1 MPEQSFELLLNISA
15 IHSAV
20 IAELKATASRVG
32 LGDNFSH
39 IQWKEGCEMASESE
53 LIAALSEV
61 FSSSDPNLIVGIG
74 DDGAVVKA
82 SLKNLVAAT
91 DMAVEGVH
99 FKRNWSNLFEIGG
112 KVTAANLADIYAMGG
127 TPKYLLVSAGLTPDF
142 GISEITEL
150 AKGIASE
157 AALVGASVIGG
168 DISKADQLVISI
180 SVFGEVE
187 KPITRAGAKIGDQV
201 IISGLPGKSAAG
213 LFQLEN
219 GESDSKFIQA
229 HKKPKLNYRLAEA
242 FRNVNSMCDVSDGL
256 LSELSH
262 LAAASEVGIE
272 IYSKMIE
279 ALPEFKELAEL
290 DKSKAWKWVL
300 GGGEDHLLDAT
311 TSSNLPADA
320 IVIGKVVAGSKVSV
334 IGIPDL
340 PTIGF
345 RHF

>member
-1 MPEQSFELLLNISA
+1 
-15 IHSAV
+15 
-20 IAELKATASRVG
+20 
-32 LGDNFSH
+32 
-39 IQWKEGCEMASESE
+39 MASESE

-61 FSSSDPNLIVGIG
+61 FSPSDPNLIVGIG
-74 DDGAVVKA
+74 DDGAVIKA
-82 SLKNLVAAT
+82 STKNLVAAT

-127 TPKYLLVSAGLTPDF
+127 TPKYLLVSAGLTRDF

-201 IISGLPGKSAAG
+201 IISGLPGRSAAG
-213 LFQLEN
+213 LFQLQSGEN
-219 GESDSKFIQA
+219 NSKFIQA
-229 HKKPKLNYRLAEA
+229 HKKPTLDYRLAEH
-242 FRNVNSMCDVSDGL
+242 FIDVNSMCDVSDGL
-256 LSELSH
+256 LSELTH
-262 LAAASEVGIE
+262 IAEASKVGIE
-272 IYSKMIE
+272 IDSKLIA
-279 ALPEFKELAEL
+279 ALPEFAELAEL
-290 DKSKAWKWVL
+290 DKSQVWKWIL
-300 GGGEDHLLDAT
+300 GGGEDHVFLAT
-311 TSSNLPADA
+311 TSASVPKGA
-320 IVIGKVVAGSKVSV
+320 IVIGRVVSGLDVKVL
-334 IGIPDL
+334 GISDL
-340 PTIGF
+340 PDIGF